1 VKAIT
6 VSGAGVSSDESDV
19 FIVRI
24 LQNIEEP
31 TVTVN
36 GTVSEDW
43 YPDGTTITA
52 VNNQIFG
59 ADIISLQYK
68 YNTESD
74 ELWKGYPAEGGIPV
88 LNGSNT
94 YWVRAAAFTETASP
108 VNSSPVQVTAKIET
122 VKPLLEVSMS
132 SGTQPYAAETM
143 SGQVTM
149 SPLA

>member
-1 VKAIT
+1 MEHLFRWNSLSGNQITYVKAVA

-88 LNGSNT
+88 FNAQTPIGYVPRLYRNRFSGIFKYGTGYCKN
-94 YWVRAAAFTETASP
+94 R
-108 VNSSPVQVTAKIET
+108 NSKTFA
-122 VKPLLEVSMS
+122 
-132 SGTQPYAAETM
+132 
-143 SGQVTM
+143 
-149 SPLA
+149 